1 MNDIDKFCAVL
12 RERSAE
18 HSEAMSRMRD
28 LPGMMASILRQE
40 LDSLV
45 RTIYLLAIPDLNERK
60 RLIKQTLNG
69 EVWTVPTAKGKTK
82 KVTDRDMVELS
93 NKLQGWTL
101 SVYKFGCAFIH
112 FSNFHNYR
120 IENRFELLEPEEQS
134 NILNH
139 MRYYHGGPQSNNP
152 SFRELATYFP
162 MVFDKISSNLE
173 CYIKDLES
181 NDIKFVA

>member
-1 MNDIDKFCAVL
+1 MNDIDKFCTVL
-12 RERSAE
+12 RKRSSE
-18 HSEAMSRMRD
+18 HAEAMSRMRD
-28 LPGMMASILRQE
+28 LPGIMASILRQE
-40 LDSLV
+40 LDSMV
-45 RTIYLLAIPDLNERK
+45 RAIYLLAIPDLNERK
-60 RLIKQTLNG
+60 RLINQTLNG
-69 EVWTVPTAKGKTK
+69 EVWTVLTARGKTK

-112 FSNFHNYR
+112 FSNFHNYSS
-120 IENRFELLEPEEQS
+120 ENPFELLGPEEQS

-152 SFRELATYFP
+152 SFLELATYFP

-173 CYIKDLES
+173 RYIKDIES
-181 NDIKFVA
+181 NKVKFEA